1 MRDVFIEDLFKI
13 AKKDKDIFLIVAD
26 LGFSVIEKF
35 QNTYPDRF
43 LNVGVAEQ
51 NMIGI
56 ASGLASEG
64 YKVFVYSI
72 GNFSTF
78 RCAEQ
83 IRNDIDYHK
92 LPVTIVSVGAGYYYG
107 NLGYTHH
114 TLQDLSLMRSFPN
127 MNIFCPGSSDEMKF
141 SLNKIANN
149 RTPNYLRIGRE
160 TIFLS
165 KELKI
170 NKDLFFEY
178 KKSNYKKII
187 LTTGSIIG
195 RVLKNKK
202 KFIFNKN
209 VTSLPNWGTIHKQKI
224 FMYLKKFETIYTFED
239 HFLDGGFGSFIR
251 EIFNN
256 KKENPVIKNFHINN
270 SELSLAADENSLL
283 NNNDL

>member
-127 MNIFCPGSSDEMKF
+127 MNIFAQVLLMK
-141 SLNKIANN
+141 
-149 RTPNYLRIGRE
+149 
-160 TIFLS
+160 
-165 KELKI
+165 
-170 NKDLFFEY
+170 
-178 KKSNYKKII
+178 
-187 LTTGSIIG
+187 
-195 RVLKNKK
+195 
-202 KFIFNKN
+202 
-209 VTSLPNWGTIHKQKI
+209 
-224 FMYLKKFETIYTFED
+224 
-239 HFLDGGFGSFIR
+239 
-251 EIFNN
+251 
-256 KKENPVIKNFHINN
+256 
-270 SELSLAADENSLL
+270 
-283 NNNDL
+283 